1 MLSPQLFPAMPKAK
15 RKSGISKEELE
26 IQAVL
31 SPSSRS
37 TLSANVS
44 PSQAD
49 LSAAPPFFHHIICRM
64 HEGVGDSGDEL
75 NDEGD

>member
-49 LSAAPPFFHHIICRM
+49 LSAAPPSSTTLSAECM
-64 HEGVGDSGDEL
+64 KELATGDDL